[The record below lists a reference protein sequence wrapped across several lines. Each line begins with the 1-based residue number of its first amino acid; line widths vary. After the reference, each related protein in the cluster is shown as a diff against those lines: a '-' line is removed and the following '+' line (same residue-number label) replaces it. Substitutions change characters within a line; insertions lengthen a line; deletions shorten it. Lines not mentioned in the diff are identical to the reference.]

1 MKEIESTMPEENQEN
16 KKTMIKKFIE
26 KYLLDYEIYC
36 YEEAW
41 KELEQFDLPE
51 MIKKIAEGLA
61 ETFSKKIG
69 QLPFQ
74 IRRTKIL
81 KYL

>member
-1 MKEIESTMPEENQEN
+1 
-16 KKTMIKKFIE
+16 MIKRLIE

-36 YEEAW
+36 YEESW
-41 KELEQFDLPE
+41 KEIEEYDLKTI
-51 MIKKIAEGLA
+51 IKYIVEGLN

-69 QLPFQ
+69 NLPFQ

-81 KYL
+81 KYLEKK

>member
-1 MKEIESTMPEENQEN
+1 MPEDSEES
-16 KKTMIKKFIE
+16 KKLMIKKLIE

-41 KELEQFDLPE
+41 KELEEYQLSV
-51 MIKKIAEGLA
+51 MIKKITEGLN

-69 QLPFQ
+69 NLPFQ
-74 IRRTKIL
+74 LRRTKIL

>member
-1 MKEIESTMPEENQEN
+1 
-16 KKTMIKKFIE
+16 
-26 KYLLDYEIYC
+26 
-36 YEEAW
+36 
-41 KELEQFDLPE
+41 

-74 IRRTKIL
+74 VRRTKIL
-81 KYL
+81 KYLEKKYHFDRNPGKKESGEKRSVTTAARRLRMEGSV